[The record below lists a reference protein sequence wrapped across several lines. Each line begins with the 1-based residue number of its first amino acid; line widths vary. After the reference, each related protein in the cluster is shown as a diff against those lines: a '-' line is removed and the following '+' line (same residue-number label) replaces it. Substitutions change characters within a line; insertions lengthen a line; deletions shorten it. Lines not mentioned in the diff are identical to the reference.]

1 MTMAHFSR
9 LSRVVVDVPTDVH
22 DASLA
27 FWGGALGA
35 PFTQGQRHPEYHW
48 APLPG
53 EGNAMLVQRL
63 GDGPAR
69 LHLDIHT
76 TDLAA
81 EVARLEQL
89 GASIVDDSGQWT
101 IMRDPAGLVFCV
113 VPDPSLNETNA
124 TAWPSTD

>member
-1 MTMAHFSR
+1 MTHYSR
-9 LSRVVVDVPTDVH
+9 ISRVVVDVPAEVH
-22 DASLA
+22 DATLA

-35 PFTQGQRHPEYHW
+35 PFTPARRNPEFHW
-48 APLPG
+48 ALLPG

-76 TDLAA
+76 TDRVA
-81 EVARLEQL
+81 EVARLQRL
-89 GASIVDDSGQWT
+89 GASIVDDGEHWT

-113 VPDPSLNETNA
+113 VPDQSLNETNA
-124 TAWPSTD
+124 TAWPSAEE